1 MPEVP
6 SFKRDI
12 KIPDKLKPDEDNI
25 VNDVGEAQL
34 HYNWL
39 EHIADLQGI
48 DFKKAKILELGS
60 GKALFLQYAKN
71 NGINAIGVDIE
82 PRGDFK
88 GSQVIARI
96 EQLPFPDESFDI
108 IYSSFVFDS
117 GVYDQDQSLMMKE
130 AHRVLKKDG
139 IYVTVEMHASLNEH
153 YFKLI
158 ESLLPTRIWRKK

>member
-1 MPEVP
+1 MPEGQN
-6 SFKRDI
+6 FKREI
-12 KIPDKLKPDEDNI
+12 KILDELKPDWDNI
-25 VNDVGEAQL
+25 VNNVDEAQL

-39 EHIADLQGI
+39 NIISKQQGI
-48 DFKKAKILELGS
+48 DFKKARILELGS
-60 GKALFLQYAKN
+60 GKALFIQYAKI
-71 NGINAIGVDIE
+71 NGINAIGVDVE

-117 GVYDQDQSLMMKE
+117 RVYEQDQNLMMKE

-139 IYVTVEMHASLNEH
+139 IYVTVEMHAAIDRNL
-153 YFKLI
+153 FDLI
-158 ESLLPTRIWRKK
+158 EDLPPTKIWRKK